1 MAGREVGRWRERQ
14 GGEGDGESARQA
26 WRERLMEGR
35 TWGREGDVGGGEE
48 VAGERDRKREG
59 GGRHEAGEAGK
70 GKEEGREGEREIA
83 LLALK
88 LLSCQNRMPYPHEL
102 I

>member
-1 MAGREVGRWRERQ
+1 
-14 GGEGDGESARQA
+14 
-26 WRERLMEGR
+26 MEGR

-70 GKEEGREGEREIA
+70 GRERE
-83 LLALK
+83 K
-88 LLSCQNRMPYPHEL
+88 LLFSSCKATFLSE
-102 I
+102 